1 MAKLNKETDRKG
13 FLGNLRGTV
22 GLETETVKPEKK
34 IISSTSAETDE
45 IKTTLLLD
53 KPLFEM
59 IEREAYWERTTNKV
73 VIKTALEEYF
83 KNKKYEPIPEG
94 KHFNKRGRKRA

>member
-22 GLETETVKPEKK
+22 GLETESTKSEKK
-34 IISSTSAETDE
+34 IISTSPESAE

-59 IEREAYWERTTNKV
+59 IEKEAYWERTTNKV

-83 KNKKYEPIPEG
+83 KNKKYDEIPEG
-94 KHFNKRGRKRA
+94 KQFNKRGRKRA